1 MYRST
6 KKKVVKQA
14 GISAVV
20 AVGALV
26 TGIGI
31 AGAST
36 ITHHHEAA
44 APISKDSAPSTGAT
58 GDTWRAL
65 RAPGG
70 TITALSATS
79 VTFTDRSGTSKTFSI
94 DSSTTVTKD
103 RSPSS
108 ESALAVGEQVRILV
122 GAPGSTVAKNIDIEL
137 PSVMG
142 KVTAIGTG
150 SITLNAPRGSSYTV
164 VVSNATTYAKAGATA
179 SLGDVSV
186 GSMIFAQGTFAPG
199 STTTLDATTVGIG
212 GLGTFHDRG
221 GPEFPG
227 GAPGRIGP
235 GVGLGGPQF
244 AHPPVGSPG
253 LDA

>member
-6 KKKVVKQA
+6 KKKVAKQA
-14 GISAVV
+14 GITAIV

-36 ITHHHEAA
+36 NTHHRDAT
-44 APISKDSAPSTGAT
+44 APTTRDSAPSTGAT
-58 GDTWRAL
+58 RGDWRGP
-65 RAPGG
+65 RPPGG
-70 TITALSATS
+70 TITSVSATS
-79 VTFTDRSGTSKTFSI
+79 VTFTDRSGTSTTFSI
-94 DSSTTVTKD
+94 DPSTTVTKD

-108 ESALAVGEQVRILV
+108 QSALAVGEQVRILPS
-122 GAPGSTVAKNIDIEL
+122 APGSTVAKNVDIEF

-142 KVTAIGTG
+142 RVTAIGAG
-150 SITLNAPRGSSYTV
+150 SISLSDPRGSSYTV

-179 SLGDVSV
+179 SLNDVSV

-199 STTTLDATTVGIG
+199 SITILDATTVGIG
-212 GLGTFHDRG
+212 APGAFHDG
-221 GPEFPG
+221 AGPEFPG

-235 GVGLGGPQF
+235 GGGLGGPQF
-244 AHPPVGSPG
+244 AHPPMGSSG